1 MKITAFVDKIVDG
14 FSRNATVNVH
24 AAVVKE
30 MNDTTI
36 PVLETFIEYV
46 ESDSRAKK
54 VISGFGKDFVTRL
67 GRGGKGEFYDRI
79 LAAMNANV
87 AQAGDVEDLIAKLI
101 PKDADAQSLDGRA
114 ANLVQYVEIM
124 GFTNR
129 YLRHLLLSFT
139 QDITKAI
146 KGPDFKQ
153 GLTDS
158 QLKGLQAN
166 MSAFATAISVLET
179 AASGVDRAIK
189 NIPEFNVAL
198 TDIDAMTAANGAAK
212 MDPLGTS
219 GFFSADWNPILAV
232 RMLYED
238 RIIANYQGAKED
250 RQALEYRIQALKDS
264 KDGTTNPRLE
274 ETINYH
280 TGRLK
285 EVNKK
290 IEKYEAS
297 VKEPSK

>member
-1 MKITAFVDKIVDG
+1 MKITAFVDRIADG
-14 FSRNATVNVH
+14 FSRNGTVTVH

-30 MNDTTI
+30 MNETTI
-36 PVLETFIEYV
+36 PVLETFSNYV
-46 ESDSRAKK
+46 ESDPRAKK
-54 VISGFGKDFVTRL
+54 VIAQFGKDFVSRI
-67 GRGGKGEFYDRI
+67 GRTGKGEFYDRI
-79 LAAMNANV
+79 LVAMRANV
-87 AQAGDVEDLIAKLI
+87 AQAGAVEDLITKLV
-101 PKDADAQSLDGRA
+101 PKDADAMSLDGRA

-139 QDITKAI
+139 QDITKAV
-146 KGPDFKQ
+146 KGPEFKQ
-153 GLTDS
+153 ALTDG
-158 QLKGLQAN
+158 QIKGLQAN
-166 MSAFATAISVLET
+166 LGAFATAIMVLER
-179 AASGVDRAIK
+179 ASAGVERSIK
-189 NIPEFNVAL
+189 EIPEFNVAL
-198 TDIDAMTAANGAAK
+198 TDIDAMTAANGAGK

-219 GFFSADWNPILAV
+219 GFISADWHPILAV
-232 RMLYED
+232 RMLIED

-250 RQALEYRIQALKDS
+250 RQALEYRIQALIDS
-264 KDGTTNPRLE
+264 KDGSENPRLE

-297 VKEPSK
+297 VKEPTK